1 MTRNIHDIYISNCE
15 KVRVYQEAHMSALEK
30 IELPTYDEI
39 RQVFI
44 DQRVNEVMK
53 LVRAELTKEN
63 VTDVY
68 DPKSRRPTIR
78 LDIPYDLDGTPEVKA
93 KLTEEMAK
101 FGWQFTVS
109 EIQGNVAFWHMRLYV
124 YLYDNHDPK

>member
-1 MTRNIHDIYISNCE
+1 
-15 KVRVYQEAHMSALEK
+15 MSALEK

-68 DPKSRRPTIR
+68 DPKSCRPTIR